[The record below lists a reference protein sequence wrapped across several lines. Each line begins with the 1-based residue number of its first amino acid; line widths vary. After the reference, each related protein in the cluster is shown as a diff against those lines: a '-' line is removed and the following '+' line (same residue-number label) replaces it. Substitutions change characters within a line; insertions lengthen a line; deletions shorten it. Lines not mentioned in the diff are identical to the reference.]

1 LRWTVKPFF
10 DTEFLGTAQFRFLI
24 NGVESNVFEGPEI
37 VAVYKD
43 LSYQKSAI
51 IGLYNYQ
58 GTINAS
64 VNLTLDLLGSE
75 DNKHWRNIGKIQ
87 RYTFGSGE
95 VLKTW
100 KDEPA
105 IRYYEF
111 DIKPSAGKVIS

>member
-1 LRWTVKPFF
+1 MGEKQQYDPNKGNLSWTVKPFF

-51 IGLYNYQ
+51 VGLYNYQ

-64 VNLTLDLLGSE
+64 VQLNS
-75 DNKHWRNIGKIQ
+75 RSI
-87 RYTFGSGE
+87 RFG
-95 VLKTW
+95 
-100 KDEPA
+100 
-105 IRYYEF
+105 R
-111 DIKPSAGKVIS
+111 